1 MHFSTIVSALLTA
14 SVSFASPT
22 PTEKRATSCSPV
34 GISAQSSARVV
45 SAFKSSKI
53 VAELIPS
60 ISPKVAVS
68 AAYGS
73 KQVDLGNKFKT
84 TGSLFQLFIHRRQAH
99 NIAETL
105 LAPTVS
111 FSGEKDKDAA
121 TTKYSYFLIDPDVP
135 SPDGVAGMKVTFLHL
150 AVSNAQ
156 PSCIK
161 NQSPST
167 DAIYQPLTPAST
179 TQHRYTFLV
188 YRQPS
193 GYTPDTVAFQVRAA
207 FDINAYAA
215 RKGLVLVGGNFL
227 REAITNL

>member
-84 TGSLFQLFIHRRQAH
+84 T
-99 NIAETL
+99 ETL